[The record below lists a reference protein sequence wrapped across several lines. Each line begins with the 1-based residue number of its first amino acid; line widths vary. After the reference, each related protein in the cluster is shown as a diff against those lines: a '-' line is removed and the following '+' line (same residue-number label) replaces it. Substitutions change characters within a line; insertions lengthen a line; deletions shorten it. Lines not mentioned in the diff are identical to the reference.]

1 MASEPTMRTAEAV
14 PAAEAVPTAEAAVR
28 TAGGVPTAET
38 STAGMPATT
47 TTASAAGICGRT
59 TDEKQRYDHCRYPN

>member
-1 MASEPTMRTAEAV
+1 V
-14 PAAEAVPTAEAAVR
+14 PAAEPVPAAEAAVR

-47 TTASAAGICGRT
+47 ASASAAGICGRT
-59 TDEKQRYDHCRYPN
+59 TNEEQRYDHRRYPN